1 MINHPEHLVLDYDFS
16 YVHILNIDIVKSDS

>member
-1 MINHPEHLVLDYDFS
+1 MINHPEHLVLDYEIS